1 MSRSAACSPIVLPM
15 TGDPA
20 HPLDPFGRVEPAVAR
35 LDEPS
40 GFQGYSLERL
50 ASSKVS

>member
-40 GFQGYSLERL
+40 GFQGFRRQRHANY
-50 ASSKVS
+50 